1 MIRIQKLIMK
11 IKEILNAQISTIQ
24 NAFKKNDTEYLLL
37 IERIQAVE
45 KYTNEYISDITS
57 VIKDFP
63 EKKEDK

>member
-1 MIRIQKLIMK
+1 MK

-24 NAFKKNDTEYLLL
+24 TVFKKNDTEYLLL

>member
-1 MIRIQKLIMK
+1 MK

-24 NAFKKNDTEYLLL
+24 NVFKKNDSEYLLL
-37 IERIQAVE
+37 IEKIQAVE
-45 KYTNEYISDITS
+45 KYTNEYISDITC

>member
-1 MIRIQKLIMK
+1 MK

-24 NAFKKNDTEYLLL
+24 DVFKKNDTEYLLL

>member
-1 MIRIQKLIMK
+1 MKGTKIMK

-24 NAFKKNDTEYLLL
+24 NVFKKNDTEYLLL

>member
-1 MIRIQKLIMK
+1 MK

-24 NAFKKNDTEYLLL
+24 NVFTKNDTEYLLL